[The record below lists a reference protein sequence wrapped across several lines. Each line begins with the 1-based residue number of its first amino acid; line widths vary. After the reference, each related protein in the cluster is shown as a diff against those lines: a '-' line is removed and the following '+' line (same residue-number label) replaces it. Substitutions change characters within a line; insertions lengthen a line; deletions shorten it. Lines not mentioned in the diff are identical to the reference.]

1 MIHRILVPLD
11 GTAFGEYAL
20 SHAVAL
26 AQRAH
31 AAIAL
36 VHVRPGFEAEP
47 DPHWLERRAHA
58 LRITGNVAVLART
71 IQGTIAE
78 ALCEEIAGLKTD
90 LVVMATH
97 ARSGLSRARLGSV
110 GDVLVRQAAAPVLL
124 LQPPSEAASP
134 PRSAGFRR
142 ILVVLDGS
150 AFGRQV
156 LPHARELS
164 RVTGA
169 ALSFVR
175 TSITGEIIAAA
186 TTRGADII
194 AIATHGRGGLSRLL
208 LGSMADELVRSTSTP
223 VLLFRPGPSAL
234 RRVLVPADLETM
246 GVGVGLDVGG
256 GSAVPQA
263 GTALNR

>member
-20 SHAVAL
+20 SHAVTL
-26 AQRAH
+26 ARRAH

-36 VHVRPGFEAEP
+36 VHVRPGFEPEP
-47 DPHWLERRAHA
+47 NARWLERRAHA
-58 LRITGNVAVLART
+58 LRITGHVAVLART
-71 IQGTIAE
+71 IQGSIAE

-124 LQPPSEAASP
+124 LQPPGEAAPSP
-134 PRSAGFRR
+134 RAPGFKR
-142 ILVVLDGS
+142 ILVALDGS
-150 AFGRQV
+150 AFARQV

-164 RVTGA
+164 RVSGA

-175 TSITGEIIAAA
+175 TSATSEVSAAA
-186 TTRGADII
+186 TARGADII

-208 LGSMADELVRSTSTP
+208 LGSTADELVRSTSTP
-223 VLLFRPGPSAL
+223 VLLFRPGPLAR
-234 RRVLVPADLETM
+234 RRVLAHADFETM
-246 GVGVGLDVGG
+246 AVEVGLGG